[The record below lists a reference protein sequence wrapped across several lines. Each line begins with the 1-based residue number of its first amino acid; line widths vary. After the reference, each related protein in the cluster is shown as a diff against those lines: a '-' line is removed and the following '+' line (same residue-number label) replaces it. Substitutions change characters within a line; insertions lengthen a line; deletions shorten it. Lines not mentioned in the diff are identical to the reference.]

1 MTLLLMTGTLNTEIL
16 TYKNSIGFIIL
27 PGMINKLKNIL
38 FAATALLITTGCSSD
53 TLLEQKDTAR
63 DAIVFTAAT
72 GKVSRSADYYCNATK
87 PEQFNVWAR
96 FNGETY
102 FENALYILKGEEWEL
117 QREIPYYWP
126 EEGIVDFFAVKNHNS
141 FEWKGNEA
149 PVVPDFTVAADAKDQ
164 VDLIYAHTKAQK
176 PETGCKAALNFRH
189 ALSQV
194 VFKAQNLN
202 KNIYVVINKVEVC
215 NMPVSG
221 SFTLPSEEVTDD
233 NYSNPDGCT
242 QATPA
247 QRKGLGTW
255 TLGNTLG
262 NFSVSF
268 DAVGVAKDS
277 NARVNLTSNTSTVRD
292 DADGKIGYG
301 KSLLLLPTN
310 GETTPYDPKQGGVS
324 ASGTY
329 FLVYATIY
337 NLSAGDGGV
346 PAENDVCLWGT
357 RTSTK
362 AFAVPVAA
370 DWVQGKKYTY
380 TFRFTEKGTGG
391 FDPGSGDDV
400 LVPIEF
406 TVTVD
411 DFTDA
416 SQYDLKEFANVGTQ
430 IFASGKGQTMLNV
443 GTQFIASAGNKPE
456 IDNDNIF

>member
-1 MTLLLMTGTLNTEIL
+1 
-16 TYKNSIGFIIL
+16 
-27 PGMINKLKNIL
+27 MINKINNIL
-38 FAATALLITTGCSSD
+38 FAATALLMTTGCSSD

-189 ALSQV
+189 ALSQI

-202 KNIYVVINKVEVC
+202 KNIYVAIDRIDVC

-221 SFTLPSEEVTDD
+221 SFALPNEEVTDD
-233 NYSNPDGCT
+233 NYTNPDGNT
-242 QATPA
+242 PATPA

-255 TLGNTLG
+255 TLSNTLG
-262 NFSVSF
+262 NYSVAF
-268 DAVGVAKDS
+268 DAVGISQAAGKKI
-277 NARVNLTSNTSTVRD
+277 NLTSNTSFVRE
-292 DADGKIGYG
+292 DADGEKGYR

-310 GETTPYDPKQGGVS
+310 GETTAYDPTKGGI
-324 ASGTY
+324 AGTKGTY

-337 NLSAGDGGV
+337 NLSAGNGGEPDASDICV
-346 PAENDVCLWGT
+346 WGSREN
-357 RTSTK
+357 TK
-362 AFAVPVAA
+362 AIAVPVKA

-380 TFRFTEKGTGG
+380 TFRFTEKGNGG
-391 FDPGSGDDV
+391 YNPEDGGDV

-411 DFTDA
+411 DFADMKN
-416 SQYDLKEFANVGTQ
+416 YNIDEFLPD
-430 IFASGKGQTMLNV
+430 SH
-443 GTQFIASAGNKPE
+443 SAATKAKTNKTK
-456 IDNDNIF
+456 FF